1 LLEEMTGRECKNI
14 NRTNSI
20 VKGKRG
26 GNMEEEN
33 KKKSYWCWGE
43 YLNRMY
49 EEERM
54 RNDEDSMRK
63 RRTGEWMVQRHWN
76 L

>member
-1 LLEEMTGRECKNI
+1 VNGLLEEMTGRECKNI

-33 KKKSYWCWGE
+33 KKKSY
-43 YLNRMY
+43 
-49 EEERM
+49 
-54 RNDEDSMRK
+54 
-63 RRTGEWMVQRHWN
+63 
-76 L
+76 